1 MLALCS
7 CAPAVEGM
15 SPAPSIPP
23 SGNPLIDQQHSRLNQ
38 LIHHAALAA
47 RDTESAAPFERA
59 LIEFRRA
66 LAHHFSV
73 EKVIFSG
80 AGFDAASGHDRAH
93 AIILQ
98 RLDSDL
104 AAVKDLST
112 VQARHRVL
120 EELEQ
125 ILLDHEM
132 LEDAA
137 YWDAVRAH
145 SASPT
150 LKWSDLMVIGID
162 WVDDHHRHM
171 VDLLNQMSQAGQMS
185 RVGDHAAGPALLEQF
200 LQLTRDHFAAE
211 ERYLEALGKPLPR
224 HRADHARMLADLD
237 GLTAAE
243 GLGLRALVDHYLRFW
258 VIEHILGI
266 DRQDLGT

>member
-1 MLALCS
+1 
-7 CAPAVEGM
+7 M
-15 SPAPSIPP
+15 SPAHRIPS
-23 SGNPLIDQQHSRLNQ
+23 SGNPLIDQQHDRLNQ
-38 LIHHAALAA
+38 LIRHAALAA
-47 RDTESAAPFERA
+47 RDTDSASSFEQA
-59 LIEFRRA
+59 LTEFRRA

-98 RLDSDL
+98 RLDRDL

-120 EELEQ
+120 EELER

-145 SASPT
+145 SASPA
-150 LKWSDLMVIGID
+150 LKWTDLMVIGID

-171 VDLLNQMSQAGQMS
+171 VDLLNQIS
-185 RVGDHAAGPALLEQF
+185 RAGDHAAGAALLEQF
-200 LQLTRDHFAAE
+200 LQLTRSHFAAE
-211 ERYLEALGKPLPR
+211 ERHLESQGKPLPR
-224 HRADHARMLADLD
+224 HRADHARMLGEL
-237 GLTAAE
+237 GTLTATE

-258 VIEHILGI
+258 VMEHILGL
-266 DRQDLGT
+266 DRQDLMV